1 MRWRRSWA
9 NSGRPRVRLGGRIPQ
24 LATRTAVIRALVVE
38 DDEDM
43 LTIIRG
49 ELDGLGYRV
58 TAVAGG
64 HEAVEAAQRQPF
76 DLLVTNMNLPDI
88 KGQEV
93 IERVRRSHPDIP
105 IIVVSGSPEAQAEAR
120 EMGVER
126 FLAKPFRTE
135 ELRRMVEET
144 LAER

>member
-1 MRWRRSWA
+1 M
-9 NSGRPRVRLGGRIPQ
+9 NRV
-24 LATRTAVIRALVVE
+24 LVVE

-49 ELDGLGYRV
+49 ELDRLGYRV
-58 TAVAGG
+58 TGVASGR
-64 HEAVEAAQRQPF
+64 EAVEAAQRQPF

-88 KGQEV
+88 NGQEV
-93 IERVRRSHPDIP
+93 IERVMRSHPGIP
-105 IIVVSGSPEAQAEAR
+105 IIVVSGSPEAQAEVR
-120 EMGVER
+120 EMGVKR

-135 ELRRMVEET
+135 ELRRMVEKA